1 MEFWNFGRQIAHGW
15 EDPQATSL
23 PSESAQAIG
32 GATNHS
38 YAIPRQSSTAWP
50 QLEFSDPIIDKAPR
64 MQEYFPVT
72 PVEGPYSYLG
82 LYDTVTDSTQ
92 GRLLGEASTFGDWPL
107 VDPSV
112 GDGFFPQ
119 MPPQLGP
126 FLTQPCYPTAGLGQA
141 YQPIAPALALNAVVQ
156 PNIIAPPS
164 RTPTVARRRTIEPRF
179 QCNIDGCTKAYRRV
193 GDCRRH
199 MRKHQA
205 PNLRCVVEICDM
217 KFDRMDKLRDHVRQG
232 HKMNL

>member
-1 MEFWNFGRQIAHGW
+1 MRFSTRHAGALGR
-15 EDPQATSL
+15 
-23 PSESAQAIG
+23 
-32 GATNHS
+32 
-38 YAIPRQSSTAWP
+38 
-50 QLEFSDPIIDKAPR
+50 PIIDEATPG
-64 MQEYFPVT
+64 MQGYFPAA
-72 PVEGPYSYLG
+72 PAEGPHGLFG
-82 LYDTVTDSTQ
+82 LYNSVTDGTPTQ
-92 GRLLGEASTFGDWPL
+92 GRLLGEASTFGDWP
-107 VDPSV
+107 VFGDPLIDPLV

-119 MPPQLGP
+119 MLPQLDP
-126 FLTQPCYPTAGLGQA
+126 FEFITQSSHPTAGLGQA
-141 YQPIAPALALNAVVQ
+141 YQPIAPAPDLNAVIQ

-164 RTPTVARRRTIEPRF
+164 RVHAVARRRTVEPRF

-205 PNLRCVVEICDM
+205 PNLRCVVEGCHM

>member
-1 MEFWNFGRQIAHGW
+1 MAG
-15 EDPQATSL
+15 
-23 PSESAQAIG
+23 
-32 GATNHS
+32 
-38 YAIPRQSSTAWP
+38 
-50 QLEFSDPIIDKAPR
+50 
-64 MQEYFPVT
+64 YFPVT
-72 PVEGPYSYLG
+72 PAQGPFSFWD
-82 LYDTVTDSTQ
+82 LYDSVTDSSQ
-92 GRLLGEASTFGDWPL
+92 GRLLGEADTYGNWP
-107 VDPSV
+107 VFEDPLINPPV

-119 MPPQLGP
+119 MLPELDPL
-126 FLTQPCYPTAGLGQA
+126 LAQPSYPTAGLGQA
-141 YQPIAPALALNAVVQ
+141 FQHIAPAPTPTRDAVVQ

-164 RTPTVARRRTIEPRF
+164 RVHAAARRRTVEPRF

-205 PNLRCVVEICDM
+205 PNLRCVVEGCSM